1 MPIRI
6 LLVIVLLIVICAFC
20 GLFAY
25 GIKQRKKGIKVAGI
39 VGALLSFVAFLC
51 VPFSI
56 YIVDTG
62 EVAVVKFLGQ
72 ANNVRTAGTYF
83 DFWVTNE
90 IQKYDV
96 KTQTISINTATYSS
110 DAQTMDIQMTVQ
122 YKIMSDK
129 AIKIAEQYGSL
140 DALQNRIE
148 SVAIEKTK
156 AVLSAHKAMNI
167 IADRAS
173 MSPLVE
179 EAIKGAIDEKFYVDI
194 QTVAMTNIDFSD
206 AFEKAVEDKM
216 IAEQQQ
222 LKANYENETKIAK
235 AKADA
240 EAKVVQAEAEAKAND
255 LLEKSL
261 TDNILRQMYIE
272 KWDGKLPTTVA
283 GDSTT
288 MLIPAGEASTDSSTT
303 KTE

>member
-1 MPIRI
+1 MPIRFFIIIII
-6 LLVIVLLIVICAFC
+6 LLVMCGFFGLL
-20 GLFAY
+20 AY
-25 GIKQRKKGIKVAGI
+25 GIKKSKKGMKIAGV
-39 VGALLSFVAFLC
+39 VGALASFAAFVC

-56 YIVDTG
+56 YTVDTG

-140 DALQNRIE
+140 DALQSRIE

-179 EAIKGAIDEKFYVDI
+179 EAIKKAIDEKFYVDI

-272 KWDGKLPTTVA
+272 KWDGKLPATVA

-288 MLIPAGEASTDSSTT
+288 MLIPAGESSAATDT
-303 KTE
+303 KPQS